1 MKVLIT
7 DNRSTPRIIYI
18 DGVGY
23 ILPSKHPVP
32 MDITLT
38 AKTLLTKN
46 EFMEVVEQEEEFH
59 PKEAPNPED
68 ILYSEEVVSEIR
80 EEEENPHIEEPKS
93 EEPKSEEP
101 KSEEP
106 KLCTVVEEQEDEET
120 HSEETISETES
131 SSEIVEQEE
140 QQEEKPDYSSMLVKD
155 LRAIMEERGVDCKGW
170 LKKDIVEYLETH

>member
-68 ILYSEEVVSEIR
+68 ILYSEEIVDEIR

-93 EEPKSEEP
+93 EEPT
-101 KSEEP
+101 EP
-106 KLCTVVEEQEDEET
+106 KLCTVVEEQEETQSDE
-120 HSEETISETES
+120 SSSETES

-140 QQEEKPDYSSMLVKD
+140 PQEEQQEEKPDYASMLVKD

>member
-59 PKEAPNPED
+59 TKEAPNPED

-93 EEPKSEEP
+93 EEHI
-101 KSEEP
+101 EP
-106 KLCTVVEEQEDEET
+106 KLCTVVGEPEEAQSDEN
-120 HSEETISETES
+120 ISETES

-140 QQEEKPDYSSMLVKD
+140 PQEEQQEEKPDYASMLVKD
-155 LRAIMEERGVDCKGW
+155 LRAIMEDRGVDCKGW

>member
-1 MKVLIT
+1 
-7 DNRSTPRIIYI
+7 
-18 DGVGY
+18 
-23 ILPSKHPVP
+23 

-59 PKEAPNPED
+59 PKETPNPED

-101 KSEEP
+101 KSEEHIEP
-106 KLCTVVEEQEDEET
+106 KLCTVIEEPEEAQSDEN
-120 HSEETISETES
+120 ISETES

-140 QQEEKPDYSSMLVKD
+140 PQEEKPDYASMLVKD